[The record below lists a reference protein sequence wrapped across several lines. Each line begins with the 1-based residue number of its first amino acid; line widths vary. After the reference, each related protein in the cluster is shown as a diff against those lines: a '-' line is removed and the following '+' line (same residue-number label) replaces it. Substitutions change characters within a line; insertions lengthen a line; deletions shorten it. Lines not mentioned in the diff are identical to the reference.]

1 MKMSDYEAGK
11 TGAQK
16 WPCGVSF
23 RWKAAQASSRPRL
36 PPREMGFPVMPPGA
50 FTRRIVWYSSANRDE
65 SVFDKP
71 FSFDITRSPNDH
83 LAFGFGSHY
92 CLGAN
97 LARLE
102 MRVVFEELIAR
113 GVEVDRRGNVDYMLS
128 SFSNSLKRMPVSM
141 RATR

>member
-1 MKMSDYEAGK
+1 MRDTRLAG
-11 TGAQK
+11 Q
-16 WPCGVSF
+16 SI
-23 RWKAAQASSRPRL
+23 
-36 PPREMGFPVMPPGA
+36 REHDRVV
-50 FTRRIVWYSSANRDE
+50 VWYSSANRDE
-65 SVFDKP
+65 SVFEKP

-113 GVEVDRRGNVDYMLS
+113 GVEVDRRGNVDYMHS
-128 SFSNSLKRMPVSM
+128 SFTNSLKRMPVSM

>member
-1 MKMSDYEAGK
+1 MSY
-11 TGAQK
+11 
-16 WPCGVSF
+16 
-23 RWKAAQASSRPRL
+23 
-36 PPREMGFPVMPPGA
+36 PPRVSDLSDWLAAAREARARGA
-50 FTRRIVWYSSANRDE
+50 RN
-65 SVFDKP
+65 
-71 FSFDITRSPNDH
+71 PNDH

-113 GVEVDRRGNVDYMLS
+113 GVEVNRRGNVDYMLA
-128 SFSNSLKRMPVSM
+128 SFTNSLKRMPVAM